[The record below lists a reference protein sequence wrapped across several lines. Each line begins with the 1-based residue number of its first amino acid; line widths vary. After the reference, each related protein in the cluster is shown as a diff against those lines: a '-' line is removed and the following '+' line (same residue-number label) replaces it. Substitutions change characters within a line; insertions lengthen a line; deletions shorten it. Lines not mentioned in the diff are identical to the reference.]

1 MPVRAPAFNAPSN
14 ERRPDM
20 NTRRFLIFAP
30 TLVTLVLLISF
41 FWVPSYDEQTRGN
54 PDRLR
59 QFITA
64 AGGDANLLNPVLAAD
79 STSGQI
85 SGLVFEGLLD
95 YDENLNFRGR
105 VARSWRIYEHA
116 YFYVNAKTATARW
129 GQVDGPTLV
138 EKLSESLRQ
147 GGETWRHVTEITLLP
162 PETTTRT
169 IPLGEPPSERQVT
182 LRIQAPER
190 IRLTL
195 DRVDQMLFERLAT
208 LLGQE
213 YFSGFDP
220 AGWVTPD
227 TRLEPSQ
234 LAELAHQALPAT
246 THNPIIEFHLRPD
259 VRFHDG
265 HPLTAAD
272 VLFTYNAIMNPK
284 NISPRIPDFEP
295 VQAIEAVD
303 PLTVRIVYKRLYSPA
318 LGTWAM
324 GILPAHLLDEAHL
337 EAEAKAKGM
346 QPEELTLRKSDFNR
360 HPVGSGP
367 FVFQEWQSDRY
378 LRLKRF
384 EAYWE
389 GAPNYHQYAMRI
401 VPDSLT
407 QEMEFYAGTV
417 DDYSVLPHQ
426 VARLSRDERFHPFS
440 GTALGYSYI
449 GYNIRRAPF
458 DDPRVR
464 QALGMAINT
473 EQIIKYVLYAQG
485 ERITG
490 PFPKQTDYY
499 NQDIQPL
506 PYDPEGALRLLAQ
519 AGWQRGT
526 DGVLQKKGR
535 RLAFTLI
542 TNNGNPERKAIL
554 AIAQDAWKKIG
565 VAVNTDLLEWS
576 VFVEKRVN
584 QLDFDALILGWSMG
598 FDPDLYQIW
607 HSSQSGP
614 FQLNFVGFKN
624 DEADDLILKIRQE
637 YDHRQQ
643 VTYCHRLHE
652 IIAEAQPYTFLY
664 VKRWTA
670 LLDKRIV
677 RQINLPDGR
686 VEITPITPTKT
697 GNYTYYFNQWIKLSH
712 SPEATP

>member
-1 MPVRAPAFNAPSN
+1 
-14 ERRPDM
+14 M
-20 NTRRFLIFAP
+20 NIRRFLIIAP
-30 TLVTLVLLISF
+30 TVVALVLLISF
-41 FWVPSYDEQTRGN
+41 FWVPSYEEQTRGN

-85 SGLVFEGLLD
+85 SGLIFEGLLD
-95 YDENLNFRGR
+95 YDENLNYRGR
-105 VARSWRIYEHA
+105 VAHSWRIYEYA
-116 YFYVNAKTATARW
+116 YFQLNEKSATARW

-138 EKLSESLRQ
+138 QKLTAALREE
-147 GGETWRHVTEITLLP
+147 GEAWRHVTDISLVP
-162 PETTTRT
+162 PETTHQTVS
-169 IPLGEPPSERQVT
+169 LGEPSAQRQVT
-182 LRIQAPER
+182 LRIQAPAR
-190 IRLTL
+190 VRLTL
-195 DRVDQMLFERLAT
+195 DHVDQLLFDRLAAF
-208 LLGQE
+208 LGQE
-213 YFSGFDP
+213 YFSDFDP
-220 AGWVTPD
+220 IGHVTADPA
-227 TRLEPSQ
+227 LEPSQ
-234 LAELAHQALPAT
+234 LAAAARQALPAT
-246 THNPIIEFHLRPD
+246 IHNPIIEFYLRPN

-265 HPLTAAD
+265 QALTAED
-272 VLFTYNAIMNPK
+272 VRFTYNAIMNPK

-295 VQAIEAVD
+295 VQAVEVVD

-337 EAEAKAKGM
+337 QVEAKAKGVK
-346 QPEELTLRKSDFNR
+346 PEEFALRKSDFNR

-384 EAYWE
+384 EDYWE

-401 VPDSLT
+401 IPDPLT

-417 DDYSVLPHQ
+417 DDYNVLPHQ
-426 VARLSRDERFHPFS
+426 VARLSKDERFHPFS

-449 GYNIRRAPF
+449 GYNIRRPPF

-464 QALGMAINT
+464 RALGMAIDT
-473 EQIIKYVLYAQG
+473 GKIIEYVLYGQG

-499 NQDIQPL
+499 NHQIAPL
-506 PYDPEGALRLLAQ
+506 PYDPEGALKLLAE
-519 AGWQRGT
+519 AGWQRGP
-526 DGVLQKKGR
+526 GGFLQKEGR

-554 AIAQDAWKKIG
+554 AVAQDAWKQIG
-565 VAVNTDLLEWS
+565 VEVNTDLLEWS

-643 VTYCHRLHE
+643 VAYCRRLHE

-686 VEITPITPTKT
+686 VEIKPITPTKT
-697 GNYTYYFNQWIKLSH
+697 GNYSYYFNQWIKLSH

>member
-1 MPVRAPAFNAPSN
+1 
-14 ERRPDM
+14 M
-20 NTRRFLIFAP
+20 NIRRFLIIAP

-41 FWVPSYDEQTRGN
+41 FWVPTYEEQTRGN

-64 AGGDANLLNPVLAAD
+64 AGGDASVLNPVLSAD
-79 STSGQI
+79 STSSQI
-85 SGLVFEGLLD
+85 NGLVFEGLLD
-95 YDENLNFRGR
+95 YDENLNYRGR

-116 YFYVNAKTATARW
+116 YFYLNPKAATTRW

-138 EKLSESLRQ
+138 QKLTETLREE
-147 GGETWRHVTEITLLP
+147 GDAWRHVTDITLLP
-162 PETTTRT
+162 PEITTQT
-169 IPLGEPPSERQVT
+169 ITLGEPPSQRPIT
-182 LRIQAPER
+182 LNIQTPAR

-195 DRVDQMLFERLAT
+195 DRVDQLLFDRLT
-208 LLGQE
+208 PLLGRE
-213 YFSGFDP
+213 YFASFDP
-220 AGWVTPD
+220 TEHVLPD
-227 TRLEPSQ
+227 SPLEPAQ
-234 LAELAHQALPAT
+234 HGEVAGQVLPAVI
-246 THNPIIEFHLRPD
+246 HNPIIEFHLRPN

-265 HPLTAAD
+265 QALTATD
-272 VLFTYNAIMNPK
+272 VQFTYNAIMNPK

-295 VQAIEAVD
+295 VKAVEVVD
-303 PLTVRIVYKRLYSPA
+303 PLTVRVVYKRLYSPA

-324 GILPAHLLDEAHL
+324 GILPAHLLDDQHL
-337 EAEAKAKGM
+337 RAEAKAKGEN
-346 QPEELTLRKSDFNR
+346 PEALTLRKSDFNR

-367 FVFQEWQSDRY
+367 FVFEEWQSDRY

-384 EAYWE
+384 EDYWE
-389 GAPNYHQYAMRI
+389 GAPNYYQYAMRI
-401 VPDSLT
+401 IPDPLT

-417 DDYSVLPHQ
+417 DDYNVLPHQ
-426 VARLSRDERFHPFS
+426 VERLSRDERFQRFS

-464 QALGMAINT
+464 RALGMAIDT
-473 EQIIKYVLYAQG
+473 GKIIEYVLYAQG

-499 NQDIQPL
+499 NHQIAPL
-506 PYDPEGALRLLAQ
+506 PYDPEGALELLAE
-519 AGWQRGT
+519 AGWQRGP
-526 DGVLQKKGR
+526 DGFLQKEGR

-554 AIAQDAWKKIG
+554 AVAQDAWKKIG
-565 VAVNTDLLEWS
+565 VEVNTDLLEWS

-584 QLDFDALILGWSMG
+584 QLDFDALVLGWSMG

-637 YDHRQQ
+637 YDHQQQ
-643 VTYCHRLHE
+643 VVYCHRLHE
-652 IIAEAQPYTFLY
+652 IIAAEQPYTFLY
-664 VKRWTA
+664 VKRWSA

-686 VEITPITPTKT
+686 VETRPITPTKT
-697 GNYTYYFNQWIKLSH
+697 GNYTYYFNQWVKLSH